1 MWYKQAHRALRHGLC
16 HFSRTMALACLC
28 RAPALQQVENP
39 QAMVELDG
47 VAGPQAMM
55 ELGAVVC
62 TQRPACEECP
72 VRAACGARRAVE
84 EHLEAGGSPATA
96 PPVTQ
101 YPAKART

>member
-1 MWYKQAHRALRHGLC
+1 
-16 HFSRTMALACLC
+16 MALACPC
-28 RAPALQQVENP
+28 KAPAPQQVE
-39 QAMVELDG
+39 ELG
-47 VAGPQAMM
+47 AVAGLQAMM

-84 EHLEAGGSPATA
+84 EHLEAGGSPATL

-101 YPAKART
+101 YPAKARTQFRREARSLAYHDML